1 MKKQKESPE
10 SIERSCA
17 KAERLG
23 DTAGGKVGV
32 GGLLGGEELCLLPGE
47 EGGDTW
53 CGEGSREGEGLALE
67 LDFELAVAL

>member
-1 MKKQKESPE
+1 M
-10 SIERSCA
+10 ERSCA
-17 KAERLG
+17 NAERLG

-53 CGEGSREGEGLALE
+53 SGEGSREGEGLALE